1 MANVN
6 APNGFTPR
14 RHLTG
19 GTIRPSDRYRIAS
32 ALAADIGLGDP
43 VVETGTSDAAGNPQ
57 ITIANANGPVTGIF
71 GGCYYKDAS
80 TGDVKFSKEWVSG
93 QATYNSE
100 PAVALVFDDRNIV
113 FEAQMSLAL
122 AAANIGLFANL
133 VIGSP
138 SALGVSTSAVNS
150 SGLASTEDVVKIL
163 AVAQK
168 PKNELGNYARVEVI
182 INDHA
187 TRVEV

>member
-43 VVETGTSDAAGNPQ
+43 VVETGTSDAAGSPQ
-57 ITIANANGPVTGIF
+57 VTIANANGPVTGVF

-80 TGDVKFSKEWVSG
+80 TGTVIFSKEWVSG

-100 PAVALVFDDRNIV
+100 PAVALVFDDPAIV
-113 FEAQMSLAL
+113 YEAQMSLAL
-122 AAANIGLFANL
+122 VAANIGLFANL

-138 SALGVSTSAVNS
+138 SALGVSASAVNS
-150 SGLASTEDVVKIL
+150 SGLASSEDVVKIL
-163 AVAQK
+163 GVVQK
-168 PKNELGNYARVEVI
+168 PRNEIGNYARVEVI
-182 INDHA
+182 FNDHA
-187 TRVEV
+187 TKVEV